1 MEKRGF
7 GGEWVE
13 VVVDNGEFLT
23 ICGLLDFLFE
33 ICFFVVFLEI
43 LKIR

>member
-7 GGEWVE
+7 GAEWVE

-23 ICGLLDFLFE
+23 ICSLLDFLFE
-33 ICFFVVFLEI
+33 ICVFLVFLEI
-43 LKIR
+43 P